1 MARTKITDKLL
12 ADHVERLEQDHPPIP
27 LESVDFTVKDA
38 DAVRGR
44 FGTMFDYLARVELEV
59 ERNVKELEAI
69 LPNAPEVDIYFYR
82 DVWYHQELRHGH
94 ILDHLKAE
102 LDLPPAEPLNEVATP
117 VKLLGAAARVRPIQ
131 DVARCLYY
139 FTGASTER
147 QAVLAYSALIDRLDD
162 AGEDAISQTLV
173 QPIKRQEPGHFAYY
187 RMSAELLGTKLRPW
201 QRWLVQQLRTASYAM
216 VGTNGDEEYKRDIG
230 GLMVTFDLDRDLE
243 AYAREV
249 GRLEARIVWANRNG
263 MEFPPYVLESMR
275 ESVEL
280 YREKGLSTL
289 PARYDLEGHALV
301 EQPAPR
307 SLVGVR

>member
-173 QPIKRQEPGHFAYY
+173 QPIKRQEPGHFAFYQ
-187 RMSAELLGTKLRPW
+187 MSATKVVGELRPW
-201 QRWLVQQLRTASYAM
+201 QLFLARQLRARTYEL
-216 VGTNGDEEYKRDIG
+216 VGTHGERRYKAQLG
-230 GLMVTFDLDRDLE
+230 QVTQALGIAEDPVD
-243 AYAREV
+243 YAREI
-249 GRLEARIVWANRNG
+249 GRLEARLLWANANG
-263 MEFPPYVLESMR
+263 MEFPPYVLRAIAEAR
-275 ESVEL
+275 ELAQED
-280 YREKGLSTL
+280 
-289 PARYDLEGHALV
+289 AA
-301 EQPAPR
+301 AA
-307 SLVGVR
+307 